1 MRKGKLTVPLMER
14 AGHGNQNL
22 NGTCVSGRSRELLME
37 IRALLDVFAP
47 AGDDYRHSVWVEVP
61 RGKPLDWCSFN
72 YAKNWAEEDVYT
84 RADYLKEWKV
94 NYPMVSQWYHL
105 SVSRYKGHTYLHMV
119 ENDHWWCQ
127 IHDDDGKHAHQE
139 EMEWLLAPLAEF
151 LRETVPV
158 IAADVEAYNRYV
170 DEHLPKRQRTGRIA
184 RKDLDRIVPWQRK
197 RPRKFK
203 QVIKML
209 KECIA
214 NEAVYRRTEPKW
226 VGDKLEKPDVSTDEI
241 ALPASYREPLP
252 HMSIRIYAKYFR
264 VAYMAYKEHFR
275 HLMRR
280 SRREREEYSK
290 FLEKASSLTD
300 IEFYRRYQLGRH
312 GEITEETDMDSEEAF
327 KEMAFDH
334 YGELGLSRNDVHAVD
349 YYTPGKWLISFGVS
363 YSAWVDA
370 GCEIALALYEAGAPL
385 LLHDA
390 QKMLDILEGKDY
402 VKLTP
407 HTFHDYLNHHEEG
420 SVFDLPYECYL
431 GNGDEITREQY
442 DEIVSLATWEPEGE
456 LKLDEPVPLED
467 SVYDPIRDEVSEPMT
482 VCKILE
488 RLEEEYGIGI
498 GISNFSDHQHC
509 YLYGWKKGDEK
520 IQIKDTEF
528 LQANEATLA
537 ILRMFAKEIKE

>member
-1 MRKGKLTVPLMER
+1 MKKDKLTVPLMER
-14 AGHGNQNL
+14 AEHGNQNL
-22 NGTCVSGRSRELLME
+22 NGTCVSGRSRELLLE
-37 IRALLDVFAP
+37 IRELLNVFAP
-47 AGDDYRHSVWVEVP
+47 AGDDYRHSLWIEVP
-61 RGKPLDWCSFN
+61 RGKPSDWASFRDM
-72 YAKNWAEEDVYT
+72 KRWDEDIKT
-84 RADYLKEWKV
+84 RADYLKEWKA
-94 NYPMVSQWYHL
+94 NYPMVSQWYHI

-127 IHDDDGKHAHQE
+127 VHDDDGKHAHQE
-139 EMEWLLAPLAEF
+139 DMEWLLEPLAEF
-151 LRETVPV
+151 LREKIPV
-158 IAADVEAYNRYV
+158 IAADVEAYNHYV

-184 RKDLDRIVPWQRK
+184 RKDLNRIVPGQRRKPRNLK
-197 RPRKFK
+197 R
-203 QVIKML
+203 VIKML

-214 NEAVYRRTEPKW
+214 NEAVYRITEPKW
-226 VGDKLEKPDVSTDEI
+226 VGDKLEKPETLPGGV
-241 ALPASYREPLP
+241 ALPSCYREPLP

-280 SRREREEYSK
+280 SRHEREEYAA
-290 FLEKASSLTD
+290 FLEKVSAMSD

-312 GEITEETDMDSEEAF
+312 GEITDETDLDSEEAF

-349 YYTPGKWLISFGVS
+349 YYTPGKWLITFGVS

-402 VKLTP
+402 VRLTP
-407 HTFHDYLNHHEEG
+407 HIFHDYLNHHNEG

-431 GNGDEITREQY
+431 GNGDKISREQY
-442 DEIVSLATWEPEGE
+442 DEIVSLASWKPEVQ
-456 LKLDEPVPLED
+456 LKLDKPVPLED
-467 SVYDPIRDEVSEPMT
+467 SVYDPIREEVSVSMT

-488 RLEEEYGIGI
+488 RLEEKYGIGI
-498 GISNFSDHQHC
+498 GISNYDDYQHC
-509 YLYGWKKGDEK
+509 YLYGRKSGRDIEIEDK
-520 IQIKDTEF
+520 TF
-528 LQANEATLA
+528 LSANEAMLA
-537 ILRMFAKEIKE
+537 ILRMFAKEIE

>member
-1 MRKGKLTVPLMER
+1 MKKNKLTVPLMER

-22 NGTCVSGRSRELLME
+22 NGTCVNGRSRELLLE

-47 AGDDYRHSVWVEVP
+47 AGDDYRHSLWIEVP
-61 RGKPLDWCSFN
+61 RGKPSDWCSFRDM
-72 YAKNWAEEDVYT
+72 KCWDEDIKT
-84 RADYLKEWKV
+84 REDYLKEWKA
-94 NYPMVSQWYHL
+94 NYPMESQWYHI

-127 IHDDDGKHAHQE
+127 IHDDDDKHAWKE
-139 EMEWLLAPLAEF
+139 DMEWLLEPLAEF
-151 LRETVPV
+151 LREKVPA
-158 IAADVEAYNRYV
+158 ISADVEAYNRYV

-184 RKDLDRIVPWQRK
+184 RKDLDRIVPWQRR

-214 NEAVYRRTEPKW
+214 NESVYRRMEPKW
-226 VGDKLEKPDVSTDEI
+226 VGDKFERPETPVDSGPLPDC
-241 ALPASYREPLP
+241 YREPLP
-252 HMSIRIYAKYFR
+252 QMSIRIYAKYFR

-280 SRREREEYSK
+280 SRREREDYAE
-290 FLEKASSLTD
+290 FLAETSTLSD

-312 GEITEETDMDSEEAF
+312 GEITDETDMDSEEAF

-349 YYTPGKWLISFGVS
+349 YYTPGKWLITFDVS

-385 LLHDA
+385 LVHNA

-431 GNGDEITREQY
+431 GNGDEISREQY
-442 DEIVSLATWEPEGE
+442 DEIVSLATWTPEGQ
-456 LKLDEPVPLED
+456 LVLDEPIPLED
-467 SVYDPIRDEVSEPMT
+467 SVYDPIRDEVLEPMT
-482 VCKILE
+482 VCKILD
-488 RLEEEYGIGI
+488 RLEAKYGIGVGI
-498 GISNFSDHQHC
+498 GIYSDHQHI

-528 LQANEATLA
+528 MSANEAMLA
-537 ILRMFAKEIKE
+537 VLRMFAKEIKE

>member
-1 MRKGKLTVPLMER
+1 MKRKKLTVPLMER

-22 NGTCVSGRSRELLME
+22 NGTCVSGRSRELLLE
-37 IRALLDVFAP
+37 IRELLNVFAP
-47 AGDDYRHSVWVEVP
+47 AGDDYRHSLWIEVP
-61 RGKPLDWCSFN
+61 RGKPSDWASFRDM
-72 YAKNWAEEDVYT
+72 KCWDEDIKT
-84 RADYLKEWKV
+84 RADYLKEWKA
-94 NYPMVSQWYHL
+94 NYPMGSQWYHI

-127 IHDDDGKHAHQE
+127 IHDDDDKHAWKE
-139 EMEWLLAPLAEF
+139 DMEWLLEPLAEF
-151 LRETVPV
+151 LRENVPE

-170 DEHLPKRQRTGRIA
+170 DEHLPKRQRTGRIS
-184 RKDLDRIVPWQRK
+184 RKDLNRIVPWQRRK
-197 RPRKFK
+197 PRRQKA
-203 QVIKML
+203 VIRML

-214 NEAVYRRTEPKW
+214 NEAVYRSTEP
-226 VGDKLEKPDVSTDEI
+226 V
-241 ALPASYREPLP
+241 ALPPSYREPLP

-264 VAYMAYKEHFR
+264 VAYMAYQEHFR

-280 SRREREEYSK
+280 SRREREDYAE
-290 FLEKASSLTD
+290 FLAEASALSD
-300 IEFYRRYQLGRH
+300 IEFYRLHQLGRH
-312 GEITEETDMDSEEAF
+312 GEITDQADFDSEDAF

-349 YYTPGKWLISFGVS
+349 YYTPGKWLISFRVS

-385 LLHDA
+385 LLHNA
-390 QKMLDILEGKDY
+390 QKMLDILEAKDY

-407 HTFHDYLNHHEEG
+407 HTFHDYLNHHDEG

-442 DEIVSLATWEPEGE
+442 DEIVSLATWSPEGQLE
-456 LKLDEPVPLED
+456 LDEPIPLED

-482 VCKILE
+482 VCKILD
-488 RLEEEYGIGI
+488 RLEAKYGIGVGI
-498 GISNFSDHQHC
+498 GHYSDHQHI

-528 LQANEATLA
+528 MSANEAMLA
-537 ILRMFAKEIKE
+537 VLRMFAKEIKE